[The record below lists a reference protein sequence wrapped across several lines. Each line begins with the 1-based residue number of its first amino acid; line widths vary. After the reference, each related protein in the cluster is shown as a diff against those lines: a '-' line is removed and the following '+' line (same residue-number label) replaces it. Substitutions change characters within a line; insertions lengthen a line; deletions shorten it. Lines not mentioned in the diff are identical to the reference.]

1 MTAQRKW
8 ELARTGN
15 IKTTS
20 LHNARMA
27 LEALDIS
34 GAYRTVD
41 GEVHVVY
48 SNGAF
53 APLHRNVF
61 RYIRKLIFEEFN
73 YAPTY
78 RALEDILI
86 VIAHERKESCT

>member
-1 MTAQRKW
+1 MTEERDW

-20 LHNARMA
+20 LSNARKA
-27 LEALDIS
+27 LGILGMSAGYRSVDNEA
-34 GAYRTVD
+34 
-41 GEVHVVY
+41 HVVY

-61 RYIRKLIFEEFN
+61 RYIRQLIFDEFN

-78 RALEDILI
+78 AALEDTLI
-86 VIAHERKESCT
+86 VIANERKECST

>member
-1 MTAQRKW
+1 MTEERKW

-20 LHNARMA
+20 LHNARIA
-27 LEALDIS
+27 LEVLAIS

-48 SNGAF
+48 ANGAF

-61 RYIRKLIFEEFN
+61 RYIRQLIFEEFN

-86 VIAHERKESCT
+86 VIANERKDCFT